1 MLTLYICDYWWTT
14 YNLCSDHDDDEVLLL
29 ESDVGPP
36 LETGFANVV
45 IVDNLPIIPV
55 EKFERL
61 KSVVRAIY
69 GQIGTIKE
77 GGLWIPI
84 LYTTYGYCFIEYA
97 TPQVGILVPDL
108 SFL

>member
-1 MLTLYICDYWWTT
+1 MI
-14 YNLCSDHDDDEVLLL
+14 
-29 ESDVGPP
+29 
-36 LETGFANVV
+36 
-45 IVDNLPIIPV
+45 IIDNLPIVPV

-61 KSVVRAIY
+61 QSVMRAIY
-69 GQIGTIKE
+69 GQIGVIKE

-108 SFL
+108 SFPFIFPVEIMMLCMLYIFTLHY